1 MTLTYGDRLN
11 DLDKINT
18 YTIIAD
24 DINVNTNRV
33 MREETELLLQR
44 QKTIYNILVVV
55 TIVSV
60 VFTVNYARN

>member
-1 MTLTYGDRLN
+1 MTLTYDDRLN

>member
-1 MTLTYGDRLN
+1 MALTYRDRIN

-18 YTIIAD
+18 YTTLAD

-44 QKTIYNILVVV
+44 QKTIYNILAVVAV
-55 TIVSV
+55 VSV
-60 VFTVNYARN
+60 LITVNYARN

>member
-18 YTIIAD
+18 YTTLAD

-44 QKTIYNILVVV
+44 QKTIYNILAVV
-55 TIVSV
+55 TVVSV
-60 VFTVNYARN
+60 LITVNYARN

>member
-1 MTLTYGDRLN
+1 MTLTYRDRLN

-18 YTIIAD
+18 YTTLAD

-60 VFTVNYARN
+60 VFTINYARN